1 MTQLQELETPL
12 VEEQPVPTRQDA
24 QFNSDPYSEFE
35 YKPVPVLAVAG
46 ITLALI
52 SGGGVVV
59 WLLLPLCV
67 VAFVLSTISLVQ
79 IRRSLGA
86 YGGTLVAC
94 LGMFLSTAFLAGGI
108 AFQVYMYQTEVPDGY
123 ERVSFLKDISQ
134 RGFVFENGMNR
145 VPDEVQ
151 ALDGQKVF
159 IKGYIYQTGKVR
171 GLDSFLLVKDNQDC
185 CFGASPAIQ
194 DRIGVLMQDG
204 KSIDYHAGKIAVA
217 GTFKINPNFTGQE
230 LEPLYVFDCDLFT
243 TRVSDF

>member
-1 MTQLQELETPL
+1 MTQLQELDPPMQED
-12 VEEQPVPTRQDA
+12 QPVPQQQDA
-24 QFNSDPYSEFE
+24 QFHSDPYSEFE

-59 WLLLPLCV
+59 WLLLPLCL
-67 VAFVLSTISLVQ
+67 VAFTLSTIALVQ

-108 AFQVYMYQTEVPDGY
+108 AFQIHMYQTEVPDGY

-159 IKGYIYQTGKVR
+159 IKGYIYQTGKIR

-204 KSIDYHAGKIAVA
+204 KSIDYCAGKVAVA
-217 GTFKINPNFTGQE
+217 GTFKINPEFRNHE
-230 LEPLYVFDCDLFT
+230 LEPLYVFDCDIFT

>member
-1 MTQLQELETPL
+1 MTQLQELDPPIQEDR
-12 VEEQPVPTRQDA
+12 PVADQQNA
-24 QFNSDPYSEFE
+24 QFHTDPYSEFE
-35 YKPVPVLAVAG
+35 YKPVPVMAVAG

-67 VAFVLSTISLVQ
+67 IAFVLSTIALVQ
-79 IRRSLGA
+79 IRRSQGA

-94 LGMFLSTAFLAGGI
+94 LGMFLSVAFLAGGI
-108 AFQVYMYQTEVPDGY
+108 AFQVHMYQTEVPDGY
-123 ERVSFLKDISQ
+123 ERVSFLKEISQ

-151 ALDGQKVF
+151 ALDGQRVF
-159 IKGYIYQTGKVR
+159 IKGYIYQTGKMR

-194 DRIGVLMQDG
+194 DRIGVLMPEG
-204 KSIDYHAGKIAVA
+204 KSIDYCAGKVAVA
-217 GTFKINPNFTGQE
+217 GTFKINPKFTGQE